1 MTMQLGK
8 NKQKVLNPRS
18 KSGDSFIGKG
28 RGISIISSQAYFA
41 VWIFWIVVKSS
52 KLINNDVAFRLAL
65 YITKFIIVSSFW
77 SCWFKSKK
85 ESVLAKYRHS
95 YNSLRTLS

>member
-41 VWIFWIVVKSS
+41 V
-52 KLINNDVAFRLAL
+52 
-65 YITKFIIVSSFW
+65 
-77 SCWFKSKK
+77 
-85 ESVLAKYRHS
+85 
-95 YNSLRTLS
+95 